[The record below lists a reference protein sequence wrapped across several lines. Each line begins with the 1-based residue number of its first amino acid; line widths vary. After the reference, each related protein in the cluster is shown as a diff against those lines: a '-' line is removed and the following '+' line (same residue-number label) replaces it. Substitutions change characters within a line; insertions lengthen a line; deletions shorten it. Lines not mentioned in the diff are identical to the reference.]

1 MLNLTQDHQQLN
13 HGRQQQQVSMHHG
26 MQQQQQ
32 QQYPSFMHSSN
43 LEVGLNL
50 SLQKSYASQ
59 QQSQQ
64 QQQQQQQNGFYA
76 QYDVASDYTFA
87 VPMGNSSNQVN
98 FSQLNQHS

>member
-1 MLNLTQDHQQLN
+1 
-13 HGRQQQQVSMHHG
+13 MHHG
-26 MQQQQQ
+26 MQQQQQQ

-64 QQQQQQQNGFYA
+64 QQQQQQQQQNGFYA